1 MIDSEKL
8 RQVLSEGIVEISFVS
23 LKSGKTR
30 CREYT
35 LNDALMSIPNHVH
48 KQHGDK
54 ILCYDVEFKRWD
66 DIQVDTIESYKPL
79 EKL

>member
-1 MIDSEKL
+1 MIDGEKL
-8 RQVLSEGIVEISFVS
+8 REVLKEGIVEISFIS
-23 LKSGKTR
+23 LKSGQTR

-35 LNDALMSIPNHVH
+35 LNDTFMGIPNHVN
-48 KQHGDK
+48 KQSGDK
-54 ILCYDVEFKRWD
+54 ILCYDVEFKRWE